1 MTDETYNK
9 LRADFPPG
17 YNGSVVADPPYYPE
31 RDNGNL
37 RSWEE
42 IDRERQA
49 RFKRWLGPELYGW
62 LNDND
67 TGEF

>member
-1 MTDETYNK
+1 MTDELMKEHKALNPNYSGSYTAP
-9 LRADFPPG
+9 LPRFPEK
-17 YNGSVVADPPYYPE
+17 D
-31 RDNGNL
+31 NL

-62 LNDND
+62 LNDHD